1 VRTTA
6 ANEPPERHSTISG
19 RDPKALIRYAIAM
32 TALAAIVLWAAYIV
46 RDALLIVYVSVLLSI
61 GFSPIVR
68 IIERQKV
75 LPVARRLPRW
85 LAILVLYVA
94 IIGTVAIVISLVFPP
109 LVEQAT
115 ALWQKF
121 PDLFERAQA
130 FLMRKG
136 LLNQHVTMRE
146 AVAAAPGSSGDA
158 VGKVAGAVA
167 NVAGGVFGVITILI
181 LTFYMLVD
189 SGSLR
194 QQALRLFPKHLR
206 ERANAASLVVMEKIS
221 AWLIGQLLLAGTIGA
236 SSAIGLWAL
245 GIPFFYVLALLSAIG
260 EMIPIVGPILSAI
273 PAIAVA
279 STLGLQKVI
288 AVIIFFLVQQ
298 QLENHILVPKIMSRQ
313 VGVSPVTVIISLL
326 IGGALMGVV
335 GALLAVPTAAILQ
348 VIAAEIV
355 ENDPGGQSTKTS
367 KK

>member
-1 VRTTA
+1 MPTSA
-6 ANEPPERHSTISG
+6 ASEPPDT
-19 RDPKALIRYAIAM
+19 KALIRYAIGM
-32 TALAAIVLWAAYIV
+32 TALAVIVFWVGFIV
-46 RDALLIVYVSVLLSI
+46 RDALLIVYVSVLLAI

-85 LAILVLYVA
+85 LAILILYVA
-94 IIGTVAIVISLVFPP
+94 ILGTVAIVISLILPP

-115 ALWQKF
+115 ALWKKF
-121 PDLFERAQA
+121 PDLFERTQA

-136 LLNQHVTMRE
+136 VLKEHVTMGE
-146 AVAAAPGSSGDA
+146 AVAAAPGGSGDA

-167 NVAGGVFGVITILI
+167 NVAGGLFGVITILI

-189 SGSLR
+189 SWSLR
-194 QQALRLFPKHLR
+194 QQALRLFPRHQ
-206 ERANAASLVVMEKIS
+206 RARADAASRVVMEKVS
-221 AWLIGQLLLAGTIGA
+221 AWLTGQLLLAGTIGG

-288 AVIIFFLVQQ
+288 AVIIFFVIQQ

-313 VGVSPVTVIISLL
+313 VGVSPVTVIVSLL
-326 IGGALMGVV
+326 IGGSLLGVV

-355 ENDPGGQSTKTS
+355 ASADADDAAKTA

>member
-1 VRTTA
+1 LTTGS
-6 ANEPPERHSTISG
+6 PEQAR
-19 RDPKALIRYAIAM
+19 ALIRYAIVM
-32 TALAAIVLWAAYIV
+32 TALAAIVLWAAFIV

-85 LAILVLYVA
+85 LAILILYVA
-94 IIGTVAIVISLVFPP
+94 ILGTVAIVISLIFPP
-109 LVEQAT
+109 LVEQAS
-115 ALWQKF
+115 ALWKKF

-136 LLNQHVTMRE
+136 LLNQHVTMGE
-146 AVAAAPGSSGDA
+146 AVAATPGGGGDA
-158 VGKVAGAVA
+158 VGKVVGAVA

-189 SGSLR
+189 SWSLR
-194 QQALRLFPKHLR
+194 EQALRLFPKHQ
-206 ERANAASLVVMEKIS
+206 RARVDAASRVVMEKVS
-221 AWLIGQLLLAGTIGA
+221 AWLIGQLLLAGAIGG

-279 STLGLQKVI
+279 STLGIKKVI
-288 AVIIFFLVQQ
+288 AVIIFFLIQQ

-326 IGGALMGVV
+326 LGGALLGVV

-355 ENDPGGQSTKTS
+355 DNEGAGDTTKTS